1 VTKAPV
7 VPIAFHVEENGI
19 SFAGTHITID
29 IWEADHLDEELIVER
44 ALRRAVN
51 DCGATLLDFFL
62 HKFRPQGITAVA
74 VLGES
79 HISIHAWPEIRYA
92 ALDVFTCGSCS
103 PYDAIPAVQD
113 AFLPGR
119 IQIVEQ
125 KRGIYCSSMNTI
137 VGGRH
142 VD

>member
-1 VTKAPV
+1 MTNAPV
-7 VPIAFHVEENGI
+7 APVAFTLEENGI

-29 IWEADHLDEELIVER
+29 IWDSDHLDDETIVEK
-44 ALRRAVN
+44 ALRRAAK

-92 ALDVFTCGSCS
+92 ALDVFTCGSCN
-103 PYDAIPAVQD
+103 PYDAIPALQD
-113 AFLPGR
+113 AFTPGR

-125 KRGIYCSSMNTI
+125 KRGICCN
-137 VGGRH
+137 
-142 VD
+142 